1 MIFAGV
7 LFEQEGVLMSEYNHE
22 NRCPE
27 CDGTGGNHYPGCTYE
42 GAEGNYRYS
51 SGSGKGMSTFGA
63 ILCVIG
69 GFVGTVRLL
78 MILNI
83 EVDDVPAFVLVIL
96 IIVITLIIGGVV
108 NAIKGRI

>member
-1 MIFAGV
+1 MIFVGA

-22 NRCPE
+22 NRCHE
-27 CDGTGGNHYPGCTYE
+27 CDATGGHHYPGCTYE
-42 GAEGNYRYS
+42 GTEGNYRYS

-63 ILCVIG
+63 ILCVVG
-69 GFVGTVRLL
+69 GFVGVALLL

-96 IIVITLIIGGVV
+96 IIVITSVIGGVV
-108 NAIKGRI
+108 SAIKGK

>member
-1 MIFAGV
+1 MIFAGA

-27 CDGTGGNHYPGCTYE
+27 CDATGGHHYLGCTYE
-42 GAEGNYRYS
+42 GTEGNYRYS
-51 SGSGKGMSTFGA
+51 SGSGNGMSTFGA

-69 GFVGTVRLL
+69 GFVGVALLL

-83 EVDDVPAFVLVIL
+83 EVDDVPGVVLVIL
-96 IIVITLIIGGVV
+96 IIVITSVIGGVV
-108 NAIKGRI
+108 SAIKGK